1 MRRFP
6 SRLIAVFS
14 FLLTLLAAP
23 AQAQL
28 MAGRDFAAI
37 EPPLATDTPAKI
49 EVIEFFSYAC
59 PHCNEL
65 SPQINRWA
73 AKLPA
78 DVAFKRVA
86 VGFNNPFYQQMARL
100 YYALEAI
107 GELRHLDAAVFSAIH
122 DKGLKLVDEKSILEW
137 VTSQGVDAKKFSDA
151 YHAFG
156 VISKTSRADQ
166 LAQAAHITGVPAIVV
181 DGRYLL
187 VGKEIR
193 TYADLL
199 ALADKVIEK
208 RRAERGGKAK

>member
-14 FLLTLLAAP
+14 FLLTLLALP

-28 MAGRDFAAI
+28 TAGRDFVAI
-37 EPPLATDTPAKI
+37 DPPLSTDTPAKI

-59 PHCNEL
+59 PHCSEL
-65 SPQINRWA
+65 SPQITRWA

-107 GELRHLDAAVFSAIH
+107 GELRRLDAAVFSAIH
-122 DKGLKLVDEKSILEW
+122 DKGLKLVDEKSILDW

-187 VGKEIR
+187 AGKEIR
-193 TYADLL
+193 SYADLL